1 VVVVV
6 VVVVMVSLLLLLVV
20 PVLSNIVI
28 FASATN
34 VAMIKAT
41 TKIDIFCIT
50 GGTKESDFKLEDSFL
65 IKSLLS
71 NPEDKSV
78 AKDVAEKIQNF
89 YFRDKS
95 NSATVFSSAT
105 DVRNNFLFSSHTT
118 KFSMS
123 FQIGSLTVTEKRR
136 SMLIDNRILWGISK
150 LQQAYERMEKLTYV
164 NCNNL

>member
-1 VVVVV
+1 
-6 VVVVMVSLLLLLVV
+6 MV
-20 PVLSNIVI
+20 
-28 FASATN
+28 T
-34 VAMIKAT
+34 AT
-41 TKIDIFCIT
+41 TKTDTFCIT
-50 GGTKESDFKLEDSFL
+50 GGPQELDFKLEDSFL

-95 NSATVFSSAT
+95 DSAAVFSSAT
-105 DVRNNFLFSSHTT
+105 DVRNYFLFSSQTT

-123 FQIGSLTVTEKRR
+123 IQLGSLTVTEKRR
-136 SMLIDNRILWGISK
+136 STILNNRILWGISK

-164 NCNNL
+164 KCNNL